1 LASSVLKAKI
11 LMNIA
16 RTGWLMRGVP
26 VFLAESVAEHSFLA
40 TYICLELGSRIQGV
54 DFAKA
59 ALYALLHDLGE
70 AFTGDL
76 MKPIAEKF
84 AESVEQ
90 LELSMVS
97 MNIDNQLIVELYK
110 RFIQQSD
117 FEAKLAKL
125 CNYIATLVVG
135 IEYKTLGYGVD
146 DIVRNTCNEVEE
158 TSKRLNV
165 ESEVKHLLSE
175 LRIECSS

>member
-1 LASSVLKAKI
+1 VLKAKI

-26 VFLAESVAEHSFLA
+26 VLLAESVAEHSFLTA
-40 TYICLELGSRIQGV
+40 YICLELGSRIQGV
-54 DFAKA
+54 DLAKA
-59 ALYALLHDLGE
+59 TLYALLHDLGE

-76 MKPIAEKF
+76 IKPIAEKF
-84 AESVEQ
+84 AESIEQ
-90 LELSMVS
+90 LELSIMSVS
-97 MNIDNQLIVELYK
+97 IDNRLIVEFYK

-117 FEAKLAKL
+117 FEAKLTKL

-135 IEYKTLGYGVD
+135 VEYKTLGYGVD
-146 DIVRNTCNEVEE
+146 DIIRNTCNEVEE
-158 TSKRLNV
+158 TSMRLGV

-175 LRIECSS
+175 LRVKCSS